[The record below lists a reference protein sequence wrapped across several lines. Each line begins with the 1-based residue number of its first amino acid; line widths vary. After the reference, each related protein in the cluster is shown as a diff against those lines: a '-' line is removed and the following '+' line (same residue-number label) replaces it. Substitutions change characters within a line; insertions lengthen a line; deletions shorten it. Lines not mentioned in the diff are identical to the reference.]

1 MRLHLN
7 VGSSLIVPL
16 IYKMPSILIKP
27 GYLLHKARELCLA
40 MSGYSVG
47 THAKI
52 VLGVLRKENLSWE
65 W

>member
-1 MRLHLN
+1 
-7 VGSSLIVPL
+7 
-16 IYKMPSILIKP
+16 MPSILIKP
-27 GYLLHKARELCLA
+27 GYLWHKARELCLV

-52 VLGVLRKENLSWE
+52 VFDVLRKENLSWE